1 MKKTK
6 IILSVLLVLLLLSAN
21 NAFCAKPSIA
31 WFESDAIT
39 GFWPMVKRF
48 VVAASEDLGV
58 DIRIYTYGENPTQ
71 IVPKV
76 ENVLANPDTR
86 PDAILFHNFKNN
98 GKQILQLSEQFKVPA
113 FVFNAGF
120 NVKDGVG
127 NPREKFQHWIG
138 LMLPDDEYA
147 GFTLAKRL
155 MTEAKKINKRGKDG
169 KIHVVAI
176 EGNRASEASNSRVR
190 GFKKAM
196 KESEFVNLQF
206 FHSKWREH
214 LAYEAFK
221 LSIIRYP
228 DVSMFWT
235 ASDNMAIGVIKAAAD
250 QGWIPGKDF
259 VTGGIDI
266 LPKNQDYLK
275 SGEMA
280 VSVGGHYVEGA
291 WAIIAL
297 YDYLMGYDFASLG
310 TTVFSTKMG
319 YHTSA
324 SFTELGDLR
333 QKLSKENIRE
343 IDFKHF
349 SRAYNPGLKKYNFKF
364 EALFK

>member
-1 MKKTK
+1 MK
-6 IILSVLLVLLLLSAN
+6 IILSVFIGFFLLSASIG
-21 NAFCAKPSIA
+21 FCATPSIA

-58 DIRIYTYGENPTQ
+58 DLRIYTYGENPML
-71 IVPKV
+71 IVPEAEKV
-76 ENVLANPDTR
+76 LTDSDTR

-98 GKQILQLSEQFKVPA
+98 GKQILQLSEQYKVPA

-120 NVKDGVG
+120 NAQDNVG
-127 NPREKFQHWIG
+127 QPRDKFKYWIG
-138 LMLPDDEYA
+138 LMVPDDEYA
-147 GFTLAKRL
+147 GFTLARRL
-155 MTEAKKINKRGKDG
+155 MIEAKKINKRGKDG
-169 KIHVVAI
+169 KIHVVAL
-176 EGNRASEASNSRVR
+176 EGNRASEASNARVR
-190 GFKKAM
+190 GFEKAI
-196 KESEFVNLQF
+196 KESEFANLQF
-206 FHSKWREH
+206 FHSKWREN

-235 ASDNMAIGVIKAAAD
+235 ASDSMAIGVIKAAAE
-250 QGWIPGKDF
+250 QGWVPGKDF

-266 LPKNQDYLK
+266 LPRNQDYLK

-310 TTVFSTKMG
+310 ATVFSTKMG
-319 YHTSA
+319 HHTSA

-333 QKLSKENIRE
+333 QKLSMENIRK
-343 IDFKHF
+343 IDFKRF
-349 SRAYNPGLKKYNFKF
+349 SRAHNPGLKKYNFEF